1 MKKMIIINGDPNGS
15 GSMTD
20 AVNEM
25 IRIFNENEMEAEHY
39 QIGHLPIHGCMDCG
53 NCAER
58 GRCVFEDDPV
68 NELAEKLETADG
80 LIVRGGKR
88 LHGGEVDS
96 FNDHRIAMSMA
107 VAATVADGP
116 VVIRGA
122 EAVAKSYPAFWEDY
136 EALGGQIVRGG

>member
-80 LIVRGGKR
+80 LIVCSPICFNSPAGTVISLMDR
-88 LHGGEVDS
+88 LFRSV
-96 FNDHRIAMSMA
+96 N
-107 VAATVADGP
+107 
-116 VVIRGA
+116 
-122 EAVAKSYPAFWEDY
+122 
-136 EALGGQIVRGG
+136 